1 MLNTRDKF
9 SNYNKMNNEEQN
21 IEKKE
26 GNGVLPCFSGSAFDD
41 NYLANNI
48 VDARNDHD
56 KACEVYRNYVGS
68 SETQEE
74 RLRRINAFRC
84 GGW

>member
-1 MLNTRDKF
+1 M
-9 SNYNKMNNEEQN
+9 
-21 IEKKE
+21 KKE
-26 GNGVLPCFSGSAFDD
+26 VEKIDNQQGNGVLPCVSGGAFDD

-48 VDARNDHD
+48 VEARNNHD

-68 SETQEE
+68 SKTIEE
-74 RLRRINAFRC
+74 RLRRIHAFRC